1 MRRSVRPG
9 SADTVPPGA
18 VASFRRRFARI
29 AIAIVVLLAGAVPL
43 LITSPAPLQDWP
55 NHVAGTHVLDELL
68 RGDGFW
74 SQFYKVNTF
83 FIPNV
88 LVDAVLLGLIRSGF
102 GVLASA
108 QIVVVIT
115 YLAFIGGFCA
125 LARSLR
131 AFDLAKLPLATILFY
146 NGALFWGLLSYLLGI
161 GLMLSCLALWIAAEE
176 STLKR
181 HAIAAAG
188 AAILFFCHLIASAVF
203 VMLLGVF
210 EVIAFTRAAMPT
222 RHRLLAH
229 ASGLTGALTVLL
241 LLSGSPTGAE
251 QVWDFIYFGHES
263 AAGIGGWK
271 LRGLAT
277 ILLGGGFAADASTIA
292 AIGALVVLAFVAKFR
307 FALAPAMVAGFALL
321 LALVAPERIGTG
333 TLLDYR
339 LGLIPIVLF
348 IISLRIGWRYASQ
361 RRIALGVMASIA
373 LVHSIALTGAW
384 LTAGSVY
391 AAFRQDA
398 ARFRAG
404 SIVIMAYGRPSSS
417 MSFQE
422 LWALP
427 IASIDAQAAFGTV
440 FVPSLFANPLQQPMM
455 LRDGFSGLGHPLD
468 LTGPDRIPAV
478 ASVLRPLCNGAVGGV
493 RFANVYLTVKHPGVF
508 SRTGVDPSAIIADHA
523 DFQIL
528 DGCRLVAI
536 GDR

>member
-1 MRRSVRPG
+1 
-9 SADTVPPGA
+9 
-18 VASFRRRFARI
+18 
-29 AIAIVVLLAGAVPL
+29 
-43 LITSPAPLQDWP
+43 
-55 NHVAGTHVLDELL
+55 
-68 RGDGFW
+68 
-74 SQFYKVNTF
+74 
-83 FIPNV
+83 
-88 LVDAVLLGLIRSGF
+88 
-102 GVLASA
+102 
-108 QIVVVIT
+108 
-115 YLAFIGGFCA
+115 
-125 LARSLR
+125 
-131 AFDLAKLPLATILFY
+131 
-146 NGALFWGLLSYLLGI
+146 
-161 GLMLSCLALWIAAEE
+161 
-176 STLKR
+176 
-181 HAIAAAG
+181 
-188 AAILFFCHLIASAVF
+188 